1 MNMMIFLGQGIGAD
15 KGGVAFAAVHA
26 MCMSSVL
33 SPTFI
38 CWLHNGHVAVVCAG
52 YSGCKQVRQVLV
64 ARPGQKPC
72 AWVSFDSLRQNLLS
86 WQGYA
91 LMAACWRQ
99 DTVVLPNST
108 AQGRV
113 HDAV

>member
-1 MNMMIFLGQGIGAD
+1 MAYTAVAD
-15 KGGVAFAAVHA
+15 
-26 MCMSSVL
+26 
-33 SPTFI
+33 
-38 CWLHNGHVAVVCAG
+38 AG

-99 DTVVLPNST
+99 DTLVLHSSEMQE
-108 AQGRV
+108 QG
-113 HDAV
+113 HDAT